1 MPAPLESNL
10 VPPLPHRIPA
20 LEKEMSGRLL
30 RFTVADEVGIGKT
43 NEPGLL
49 LNERKPRG
57 IVNRSLI
64 VVPQSAIGQWQQEM
78 KIPFNALFRYHQH
91 PLWCAKDG

>member
-1 MPAPLESNL
+1 
-10 VPPLPHRIPA
+10 
-20 LEKEMSGRLL
+20 
-30 RFTVADEVGIGKT
+30 
-43 NEPGLL
+43 LL

>member
-1 MPAPLESNL
+1 
-10 VPPLPHRIPA
+10 
-20 LEKEMSGRLL
+20 MSGRFL

-57 IVNRSLI
+57 IVNRTLI
-64 VVPQSAIGQWQQEM
+64 VVPQSAMGQWQQEM
-78 KIPFNALFRYHQH
+78 KTPFKALFHYQKH
-91 PLWCAKDG
+91 P